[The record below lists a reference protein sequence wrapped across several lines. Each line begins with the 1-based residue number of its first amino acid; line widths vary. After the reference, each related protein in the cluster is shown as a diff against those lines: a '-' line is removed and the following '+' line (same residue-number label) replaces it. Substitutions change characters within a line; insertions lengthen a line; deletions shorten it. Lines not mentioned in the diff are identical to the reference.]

1 MGVRGGGLLDDEVGV
16 VEEGVLCLR
25 VIEGCGTKR
34 RPFGCVALGGREGAR
49 VWIGVGFSD
58 D

>member
-1 MGVRGGGLLDDEVGV
+1 MNDEVGV
-16 VEEGVLCLR
+16 VEEGGLKHLR

-34 RPFGCVALGGREGAR
+34 RPFGCVAFGGREGAR

>member
-1 MGVRGGGLLDDEVGV
+1 MGVGGGMLNDEVGV
-16 VEEGVLCLR
+16 VEEGGLKHLR

-34 RPFGCVALGGREGAR
+34 RPFGCVAFGGREGAR